1 MRLKGHG
8 PLTPAELAEA
18 AVLGD
23 VALVLNFAGWILPF
37 PIVFFAAAT
46 VPFAALVV
54 RRRLRA
60 LVVSAVASGQVA
72 FLLGGVNLEGNHL
85 FVALVGL
92 AVGLAYRWRWRW
104 VRAGA
109 LSIVVVWLPTVVFT
123 LAAMTFLSE
132 TRRLT
137 LKQIDIN
144 TKGLRKLFRR
154 VGLDGV
160 ASSGDDAVHWVIT
173 HWQIAVPIV
182 ELVLAV
188 AIVLLCRRI
197 ANPALRRLDAAF
209 SRPVDAAPQ
218 VAEDDRVPGP
228 VPAVLHD
235 VRYRFPGSAVDALA
249 GIDLELNTGT
259 LVAVVGPNGSGKS
272 TLARVLAGRPPTS
285 GEVVRPGAAAL
296 GREGGTAVVFQRPE
310 SQVLGVRVADDLW
323 WGIDPAHPLDVEAL
337 LAAVGLDGFS
347 ERETSTLSGGEL
359 QRLAIAAALA
369 RQPALLISDESTA
382 MLDPEGRR
390 QVMAVLRRL
399 PSEGTT
405 VVHVTHHLDEAAGAD
420 TVVVLQGGRVLATGP
435 PQAVLSE
442 MAGV

>member
-173 HWQIAVPIV
+173 HWQIAVPI
-182 ELVLAV
+182 E
-188 AIVLLCRRI
+188 
-197 ANPALRRLDAAF
+197 
-209 SRPVDAAPQ
+209 STHAPTN
-218 VAEDDRVPGP
+218 
-228 VPAVLHD
+228 
-235 VRYRFPGSAVDALA
+235 F
-249 GIDLELNTGT
+249 
-259 LVAVVGPNGSGKS
+259 
-272 TLARVLAGRPPTS
+272 
-285 GEVVRPGAAAL
+285 
-296 GREGGTAVVFQRPE
+296 F
-310 SQVLGVRVADDLW
+310 
-323 WGIDPAHPLDVEAL
+323 
-337 LAAVGLDGFS
+337 F
-347 ERETSTLSGGEL
+347 TLS
-359 QRLAIAAALA
+359 
-369 RQPALLISDESTA
+369 
-382 MLDPEGRR
+382 
-390 QVMAVLRRL
+390 
-399 PSEGTT
+399 
-405 VVHVTHHLDEAAGAD
+405 
-420 TVVVLQGGRVLATGP
+420 
-435 PQAVLSE
+435 
-442 MAGV
+442 